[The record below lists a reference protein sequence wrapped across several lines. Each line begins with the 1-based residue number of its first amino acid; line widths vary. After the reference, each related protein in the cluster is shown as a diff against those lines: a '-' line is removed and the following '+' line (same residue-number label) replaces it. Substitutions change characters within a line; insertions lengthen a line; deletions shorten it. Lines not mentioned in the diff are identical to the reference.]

1 MNLLC
6 SGGHC
11 IELSMF
17 KILLLLWT
25 TIEFPN
31 GDEQASSAWLNLGTP
46 CTMENPPHL
55 CVCGGVGGVGGHE

>member
-6 SGGHC
+6 SGSHC

-17 KILLLLWT
+17 KILLLWT

-46 CTMENPPHL
+46 CTMKALPISV
-55 CVCGGVGGVGGHE
+55 CVVAWGVWVSMSE